1 MAQIAQTAV
10 YGKDGSKTGD
20 VIALPDVFRAP
31 IRPDIIKFVHVNV
44 RKNSRHPYGV
54 KCQFGPSG
62 VVAGHQHSAHSW
74 GTGRAVSRIPRV
86 SGGGTHRAGQGA
98 FGNMCRSGRMAFPT
112 KVWRKWHRKIPR
124 KQRRYA
130 IASAIAATAS
140 APLVMARG
148 HRIDMLPEIP
158 LVVDFGEV
166 LKTKEAMKMLKT
178 FGLKEELERTQKT
191 MKRCGKGKYNRGRK
205 TKVGPLIVYDGDYL
219 SYRGFRNIPGVSLCH
234 VERLRLQELAPG
246 THLGRLVIWQ
256 KQAIE
261 KLPAVY
267 AQKAKSGFPLPHCMM
282 QNAEVNGFL
291 RKRSLPAAITA
302 VFSQIVHSESILKEL
317 RPVKPNTRGRAKK
330 RKLTRPKYAERLYAA
345 EEAAEEPVEED
356 KKE

>member
-10 YGKDGSKTGD
+10 YDIEGNKTGD
-20 VIALPDVFRAP
+20 VIALPEVFRAP
-31 IRPDIIKFVHVNV
+31 IRPDLIEFVHINT
-44 RKNSRHPYGV
+44 RKNLRHPYGV
-54 KCQFGPSG
+54 MCRFGPTG
-62 VVAGHQHSAHSW
+62 IVAGHQHSAHSW

-98 FGNMCRSGRMAFPT
+98 FGNMCRGGRMAFPT
-112 KVWRKWHRKIPR
+112 KIWRKWHRKINR

-148 HRIDMLPEIP
+148 HRIDQMPEIP

-166 LKTKEAMKMLKT
+166 LKTKDAVKMLKT
-178 FGLKEELERTQKT
+178 FGLAEELERTT
-191 MKRCGKGKYNRGRK
+191 KRMVRVGKGKYHRGRK

-234 VERLRLQELAPG
+234 VLRLRLLELAPG

-291 RKRSLPAAITA
+291 RKRSLPATITA
-302 VFSQIVHSESILKEL
+302 VFSQIVHSESIQKEL
-317 RPVKPNTRGRAKK
+317 RPQKPKPRGRAKK
-330 RKLTRPKYAERLYAA
+330 RKLTRPKYYERLYVA
-345 EEAAEEPVEED
+345 EEAAEED